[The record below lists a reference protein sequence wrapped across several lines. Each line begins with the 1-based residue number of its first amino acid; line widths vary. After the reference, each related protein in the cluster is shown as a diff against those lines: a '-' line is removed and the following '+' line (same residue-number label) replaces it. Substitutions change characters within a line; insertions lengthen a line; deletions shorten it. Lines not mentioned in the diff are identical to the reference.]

1 MPGRQ
6 YFIYICIYSADS
18 RCGIRWD
25 KQPAQIPNTIIF
37 VPKMGIMKLMDTQ
50 KQIESDFKDALRAG
64 DDLRKRTYRMVLS
77 SIKLAEIDKGKSL
90 EESDVLV
97 IIQKEIKSHRE
108 SIADAERA
116 DRADIVAESESE
128 IKILEVYLPQ
138 PLTQDEIEAMANEAI
153 AEVGAT
159 SPKEMGKVM
168 KVLMPRVQG
177 RADGSQVSQTVR
189 QLLVD
194 E

>member
-1 MPGRQ
+1 
-6 YFIYICIYSADS
+6 
-18 RCGIRWD
+18 
-25 KQPAQIPNTIIF
+25 
-37 VPKMGIMKLMDTQ
+37 MGIMKLMDTQ

-108 SIADAERA
+108 SIADAEQA

-153 AEVGAT
+153 TEVGAT

>member
-1 MPGRQ
+1 
-6 YFIYICIYSADS
+6 
-18 RCGIRWD
+18 
-25 KQPAQIPNTIIF
+25 
-37 VPKMGIMKLMDTQ
+37 MGIMKLMDTQ
-50 KQIESDFKDALRAG
+50 RQIESDFKDAMRAG
-64 DDLRKRTYRMVLS
+64 DDMRKRTYRMVLS
-77 SIKLAEIDKGKSL
+77 AIKLAEIDKGKSL
-90 EESDVLV
+90 EEPDVLV
-97 IIQKEIKSHRE
+97 ILQKEIKSRRE

-153 AEVGAT
+153 TEVGAT

-177 RADGSQVSQTVR
+177 RADGSQVSQIVR

>member
-1 MPGRQ
+1 
-6 YFIYICIYSADS
+6 
-18 RCGIRWD
+18 
-25 KQPAQIPNTIIF
+25 
-37 VPKMGIMKLMDTQ
+37 MGIMKLMDTQ

-153 AEVGAT
+153 TEVGAT